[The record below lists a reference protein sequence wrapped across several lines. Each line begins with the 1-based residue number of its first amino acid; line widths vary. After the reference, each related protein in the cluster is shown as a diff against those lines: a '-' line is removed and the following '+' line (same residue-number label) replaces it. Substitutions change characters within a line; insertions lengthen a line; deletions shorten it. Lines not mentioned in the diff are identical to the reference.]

1 MKKRLIRQLRRKK
14 PDLVRYSKEMRDVLY
29 DQEWIKTAK
38 NFPVYYVWREVRKPR
53 GSNSATLRGGK
64 NGLRYDI
71 TLIPPRMLGKEFVK
85 TKGNRNSKGFPELYT
100 VLEGEAIFLLQK
112 MKEKTVKEVLAIKT
126 QRNEWAIA
134 SSDYIVVTINPSK
147 KRLRMGNWVSEKNKN
162 IYGEIEPF
170 GGMAYFYT
178 KDGWIKNKNY
188 KKIPRLR
195 FKKPLKS
202 SPKKLDFLI

>member
-1 MKKRLIRQLRRKK
+1 MEVKPKVKKEIRYLN
-14 PDLVRYSKEMRDVLY
+14 DMREVLY
-29 DQEWIKTAK
+29 DKKWLKTAK
-38 NFPVYYVWREVRKPR
+38 NFPVYYMYR
-53 GSNSATLRGGK
+53 GVKEK

-85 TKGNRNSKGFPELYT
+85 TKGNRNSKSFPELYT

-188 KKIPRLR
+188 KKVPKLR
-195 FKKPLKS
+195 FKKPLKVA
-202 SPKKLDFLI
+202 PKNLDFLYGN